1 MSMLKLIKYIYGR
14 LKNIKNNILLG
25 EENKANLQKNQMELS
40 EIKKSKY
47 RCDTVEEKI
56 IEMKNTAKE
65 VTLDQQ
71 ESKVDGKY
79 KL

>member
-1 MSMLKLIKYIYGR
+1 MLKLIKYIYGR

-25 EENKANLQKNQMELS
+25 EEENKANLQKNQMELS